1 MKCASF
7 TVPHEEG
14 AFGDF
19 GVSKGESGFE
29 GDIESAFSPSN
40 TAPCLKR
47 ILA

>member
-29 GDIESAFSPSN
+29 GDIESAFSRATRRLASN
-40 TAPCLKR
+40 AS
-47 ILA
+47 